1 MAKISKDCD
10 ISDSDSDILELYNCI
25 DLFDNAKSI
34 DEIKKLN
41 LDFVE
46 GKMYATN
53 YHLGPLNTETKKIHK
68 EIIKMNK
75 LGFMTVCSQPGFIK
89 GDDMQRGTVCGLIE
103 KNKYEKFRKELFAIC
118 DNIYIKI
125 TNDNNI
131 IELMKPYNKV
141 PEWFTVTINNGYP
154 YTHISLNNEPC
165 ESFKK
170 CNIYPDLVEKYH
182 EIEIIDMK
190 WGRKKYIHEKVVKVL
205 EMLK

>member
-1 MAKISKDCD
+1 MSD
-10 ISDSDSDILELYNCI
+10 DSDSTIIEIDNCI
-25 DLFDNAKSI
+25 DAFEDTTSI

-75 LGFMTVCSQPGFIK
+75 LGFITVNSQPGFIK
-89 GDDMQRGTVCGLIE
+89 GNNMQRGTVCGLIE
-103 KNKYEKFRKELFAIC
+103 KNKYKKFRKELFAIC

-131 IELMKPYNKV
+131 IELMKPFNKV
-141 PEWFTVTINNGYP
+141 PEWFTVTIDGGYP
-154 YTHISLNNEPC
+154 YTHTALDNEPC
-165 ESFKK
+165 ESFRK
-170 CNIYPDLVEKYH
+170 CKIYPKLIKKYH
-182 EIEIIDMK
+182 EIEIIDME
-190 WGRKKYIHEKVVKVL
+190 WGRKNYIHKKVVKIL